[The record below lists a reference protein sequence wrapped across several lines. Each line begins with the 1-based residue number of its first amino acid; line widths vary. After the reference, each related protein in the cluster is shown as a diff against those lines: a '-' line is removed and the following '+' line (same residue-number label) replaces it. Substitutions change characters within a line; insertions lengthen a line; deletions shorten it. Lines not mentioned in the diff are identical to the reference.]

1 MKKNHLI
8 KRGDIYY
15 ASLDPC
21 EGSEQKGIRPVVIL
35 QNNVGNKC
43 SPTTLIAPLSTKK
56 CLNLPT
62 HILID
67 NVDKIKPNSIIM
79 LEQIRVIDKSRLL
92 SYINKLSKEQME
104 QIDNSILI
112 SFQIKNSSSFDKTNI
127 DFKRRTNKWK
137 KKM

>member
-127 DFKRRTNKWK
+127 DFKRRTNK
-137 KKM
+137 